1 MDALPCRGSGRARAD
16 GQRQSHGPASCTV
29 AMIGV
34 PGSESTIL
42 SVGSRYRDLRDADP
56 VRGLGV
62 AVSLPSLSSR
72 TGIAPKHPVLEP
84 GQSPKKTYAL
94 PLRLFKRNRS
104 PAAQPPSRLLFDAPP
119 ATPSHAATL
128 RLRSSQSCPSDW
140 ASSVPSDGGDGGVG
154 GGATWAT
161 SRLIAPTAT
170 AMASILD
177 FFMFNPLV

>member
-16 GQRQSHGPASCTV
+16 GQRQSHGPALCMV
-29 AMIGV
+29 ATIGL
-34 PGSESTIL
+34 PGPESTTRFGL
-42 SVGSRYRDLRDADP
+42 SHYRDRRDADP
-56 VRGLGV
+56 VWGLGV
-62 AVSLPSLSSR
+62 AVSGLSPSSK
-72 TGIAPKHPVLEP
+72 TGIAPKHPVFEP
-84 GQSPKKTYAL
+84 EQSPRKTYAL

-104 PAAQPPSRLLFDAPP
+104 AMIQPPSKLAFDPPP
-119 ATPSHAATL
+119 AAPSHAATL
-128 RLRSSQSCPSDW
+128 TLTSSQSCPSDW
-140 ASSVPSDGGDGGVG
+140 ASSVPLDRGDGGVG